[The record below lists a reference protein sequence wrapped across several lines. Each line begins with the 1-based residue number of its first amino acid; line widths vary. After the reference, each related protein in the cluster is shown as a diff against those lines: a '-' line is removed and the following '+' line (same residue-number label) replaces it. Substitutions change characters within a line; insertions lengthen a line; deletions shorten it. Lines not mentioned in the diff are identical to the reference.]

1 MSDMSDLPDVI
12 PVFPLPNVVLFPNVQ
27 LPLHIFEQRYR
38 AMVRD
43 ASGKTPPLIGMV
55 LLRGDS
61 WQDEYEGNPAVYPIG
76 CVGEMAR
83 MVPMP
88 DGRSNI
94 LLKGLREFEI
104 QDEILTK
111 SYRQARVTWRPAH
124 KTVLPEG
131 QQQELR
137 GLLERYL
144 PQNENVEKFLTDP
157 AIDDAFFVNFFSFH
171 LDLLPLEKQSLLEA
185 ATLPER
191 ATCLRDILDFKLTET
206 NLSKSPSDKSRLH

>member
-43 ASGKTPPLIGMV
+43 ASGNTPSLIGMV

-94 LLKGLREFEI
+94 LLKGVREFEI
-104 QDEILTK
+104 QDEISTE
-111 SYRQARVTWRPAH
+111 SYRQARVTWRPVH
-124 KTVLPEG
+124 TGVLPDG

-144 PQNENVEKFLTDP
+144 PQNENVEKFLADP
-157 AIDDAFFVNFFSFH
+157 AIDDEFFVNFFSFH

-191 ATCLRDILDFKLTET
+191 ATCLRDILDFKLTEA

>member
-1 MSDMSDLPDVI
+1 MMDLSDLPDVI

-27 LPLHIFEQRYR
+27 LPLHIFEPRYR
-38 AMVRD
+38 AMIRD
-43 ASGKTPPLIGMV
+43 ASGNTPSLIGMV

-61 WQDEYEGNPAVYPIG
+61 WQDEYAGNPAVYPIG
-76 CVGEMAR
+76 CVGEMVR

-88 DGRSNI
+88 DGRSNV

-104 QDEILTK
+104 QDEILTQ
-111 SYRQARVTWRPAH
+111 SYRQARVIWRPAD

-131 QQQELR
+131 QEQELR

-144 PQNENVEKFLTDP
+144 PQNENVKKFLADP
-157 AIDDAFFVNFFSFH
+157 AIENDFFVNFFSFH

-191 ATCLRDILDFKLTET
+191 ATCLRDILDFKLTEA
-206 NLSKSPSDKSRLH
+206 NLSQGTTKSRLH